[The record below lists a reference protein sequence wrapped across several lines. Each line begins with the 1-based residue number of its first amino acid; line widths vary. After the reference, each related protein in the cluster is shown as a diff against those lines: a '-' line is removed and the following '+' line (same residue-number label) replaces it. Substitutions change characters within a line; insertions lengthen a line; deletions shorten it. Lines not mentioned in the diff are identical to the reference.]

1 MLSQS
6 RATLIW
12 EGQAKIIISTCV
24 YLLFVFIESRRL
36 MESQQQ
42 KFAIHSAEIK
52 KTAASIQ
59 TAQVKDIPECT

>member
-1 MLSQS
+1 
-6 RATLIW
+6 
-12 EGQAKIIISTCV
+12 
-24 YLLFVFIESRRL
+24 
-36 MESQQQ
+36 MESQLQ